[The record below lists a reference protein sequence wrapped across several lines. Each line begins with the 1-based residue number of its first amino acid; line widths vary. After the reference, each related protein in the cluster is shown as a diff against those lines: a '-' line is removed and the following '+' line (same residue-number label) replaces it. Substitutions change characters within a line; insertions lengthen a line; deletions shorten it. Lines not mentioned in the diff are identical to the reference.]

1 MTNRVLV
8 PDRYLTSVLQ
18 IRADWLKSEG
28 IEALL
33 IDIDNTLVSR
43 DTHEVHALV
52 RAWVTLLKNQGFK
65 LFLVSNNWHQTV
77 IQTARDLG
85 LPIFHKSLKPL
96 PINFLRALS
105 HLGVKR
111 KNALVVGDQIMTDI
125 LGAKL
130 AGLRSVLVMPLTET
144 DLTHTVLLRKVEK
157 ILLGNRLPEA
167 PATFTDLGQFVAD
180 GVWQL
185 KTRKTEQREEMRGF
199 SEQDPVDPLRPDAI
213 TQAQ

>member
-52 RAWVTLLKNQGFK
+52 RGWVTLLKNQGFK

-77 IQTARDLG
+77 LQTARDLA
-85 LPIFHKSLKPL
+85 LPIYHKSLKPL
-96 PINFLRALS
+96 PINFFRALS

-125 LGAKL
+125 FGAKL
-130 AGLRSVLVMPLTET
+130 AGMRSVLVMPLTET
-144 DLTHTVLLRKVEK
+144 DLAHTIFLRKVEK
-157 ILLGNRLPEA
+157 ILLGDRLPEA
-167 PATFTDLGQFVAD
+167 PAAFTDLGQFVAD
-180 GVWQL
+180 EVWQF
-185 KTRKTEQREEMRGF
+185 KFDKTEMHGTMRGL
-199 SEQDPVDPLRPDAI
+199 SMHNPVDPLRPDAV
-213 TQAQ
+213 TQSH